1 MSDIPS
7 DWTLIVLP
15 PTLSLIIFLLEVL
28 LIAALVMVERSLT
41 VVDQVYESE
50 KSRRMEGRATTSLL

>member
-7 DWTLIVLP
+7 DWTLIALP

-28 LIAALVMVERSLT
+28 LISALVMAERSLT

>member
-7 DWTLIVLP
+7 DWTLIALP

-28 LIAALVMVERSLT
+28 LIAALVMAEHSLT